1 MLSSRN
7 FHTLHVPRKKYLHQS
22 SSHHLLLLL
31 SLKSQLT
38 IICHIPKYVGT
49 YMYILLKNMK
59 KVLDW
64 SDHFNFEILLLFKK
78 TIKNVFVQ
86 NLCDLNFFFFLKNVI
101 CTVVFCTFFHFWRT
115 LMVYC
120 SNYIYIYK
128 EPAGFSLLYLAPSPV
143 CTYLEMLFTS
153 SSRLKIRLD
162 NTFQR
167 AAKQHLFYSIVP
179 TIDFFLLFLLG
190 CTS

>member
-7 FHTLHVPRKKYLHQS
+7 FHTLHVPRKEYLHQS

-78 TIKNVFVQ
+78 NVFVQ

-120 SNYIYIYK
+120 SNYIYIHIQG
-128 EPAGFSLLYLAPSPV
+128 AGRVFSDIFGTQSCMYLLRNAV
-143 CTYLEMLFTS
+143 HFKFKVENS
-153 SSRLKIRLD
+153 SW
-162 NTFQR
+162 
-167 AAKQHLFYSIVP
+167 
-179 TIDFFLLFLLG
+179 
-190 CTS
+190 